1 MGLKLPSLPKPR
13 LPFKKRKA
21 TVPEKYKSEFSFPSL
36 IDNVINEGIEF
47 HSDHFIQQI
56 GIGSKKYG
64 RSFYIKPSGYP
75 RKVRI
80 GWLEGLFTG
89 DDINVSVHITP
100 FDRTDAVRKLKN
112 KLDDYET
119 VVISAQKQQN
129 AGKIEAIGQ
138 QVRDAKTLREQ
149 IQNNMNSLH
158 FASISATVYADTLEE
173 LNEKSVAVERALAAE
188 SIEVVNA
195 YDRQKEGFLSTQPL
209 GTNYLKKSE
218 RNLDENAL
226 AAMFPHN
233 SSTLNHTGGMPI
245 GVYNNEYIYYNNFD
259 PKLSNFGMGVF
270 GIAGTGKGV
279 LVKTIIGRGFS
290 DGITKNIILDVEPEY
305 IELTYAL
312 GGIVI
317 ELKSDGVI
325 GEFSRINPLDVY
337 VEKDVKRRYTPFE
350 YVVEKVNISEKIKE
364 AIEFFKVMKEST
376 YPKDPNLDPHELD
389 ALDKI
394 LKKLY
399 SKCGITEDPESLY
412 YHEEDMDE
420 NGNIIFNRVYKKM
433 PTISDVHREIEALI
447 HDGNKMLDNLLSVVA
462 LFLAGRSFGMFDCQT
477 DIRDKDGNSLPPTAL
492 DESPIVTFDISKL
505 SKNGIERPLAQHVL
519 MTWVWN
525 RLILNN
531 PKEKKRVI
539 QDEAWMMLKFPS
551 MVEFFKTLSAR
562 GRKWNVALTLVS
574 QRYEMFHR
582 NEEARDIIAQL
593 GTVVFM
599 KQSDSDVEKILEA
612 FHFSDDVGQ
621 VIRTAEQGDVVM
633 KAGKE
638 IVYFH
643 VVPTDSE
650 WQYIN
655 TNMNVTVDELIAKG
669 G

>member
-1 MGLKLPSLPKPR
+1 MGLKLPSFPKPR
-13 LPFKKRKA
+13 SPFKRKKDI
-21 TVPEKYKSEFSFPSL
+21 VPNRYESEFSFPTL

-47 HSDHFIQQI
+47 HSDYFIIQI
-56 GIGSKKYG
+56 GIGTQKYG

-80 GWLEGLFTG
+80 GWLVGLFKSE
-89 DDINVSVHITP
+89 DINVSLHSKP

-158 FASISATVYADTLEE
+158 FTSISATIYADNLEE

-209 GTNYLKKSE
+209 GANYLKNSE

-245 GVYNNEYIYYNNFD
+245 GVYNNEYIYFNNFD
-259 PKLSNFGMGVF
+259 SKLESFSMGIF
-270 GIAGTGKGV
+270 GITGAGKGV
-279 LVKTIIGRGFS
+279 FVKTVIGRGYL

-305 IELTYAL
+305 TELTYAL

-317 ELKSDGVI
+317 ELRSDDVVSN
-325 GEFSRINPLDVY
+325 FSRINPLDVY
-337 VEKDVKRRYTPFE
+337 VEKDVKRKYTPFE
-350 YVVEKVNISEKIKE
+350 YIVEKVNINEKVKE

-399 SKCGITEDPESLY
+399 AKCGITEDPESLY
-412 YHEEDMDE
+412 YHVEDMDGQ
-420 NGNIIFNRVYKKM
+420 GNIIFNRVYKKM
-433 PTISDVHREIEALI
+433 PTISDVHREIEALVEN
-447 HDGNKMLDNLLSVVA
+447 GNEMLKNLLSVVS

-477 DIRDKDGNSLPPTAL
+477 DIRDKDGNPLPPTAL

-525 RLILNN
+525 RLIVNN

-551 MVEFFKTLSAR
+551 MIEFFKTLSAR
-562 GRKWNVALTLVS
+562 GRKWNVSLTLVS

-582 NEEARDIIAQL
+582 NEEARDIVAQL
-593 GTVVFM
+593 GTVAFM
-599 KQSDSDVEKILEA
+599 KQTSSDIDKILEA

-643 VVPTDSE
+643 VVPTESE